1 MYGCVGPFCFGKE
14 KSPLK
19 NQLNIQLNTVKSQ
32 LVNSISSVVSKAKD
46 EITVGQVQ
54 NVTINGYVSN
64 GPDIIISQNLK
75 LKSVSNSKL
84 SSVINDETLKKV
96 ADDLD
101 SQMKKMELENKEIL
115 SNPEEKALFEN
126 IRKNMI
132 DVIKSDSTK
141 KVLQTKVTSS
151 LSIQNQEIYINFS
164 NKVGELIL
172 DDVKTTKAP
181 DGRPVIEITQDLI
194 NDIYVE
200 TVMKNLVGVIV
211 NNQEIVA
218 DSIKLKEALA
228 KNTMKDRQK
237 NQKKLARASMA
248 AVQEIKNEEKN
259 NKKKYFLIFLI
270 ILILIFIFFFF

>member
-14 KSPLK
+14 KSLLK
-19 NQLNIQLNTVKSQ
+19 NQLNIQLNSVKSQ

-54 NVTINGYVSN
+54 NVTINGYVAN

-84 SSVINDETLKKV
+84 SSVINDDTLKKV

-101 SQMKKMELENKEIL
+101 SQMKKMESENKEIL

-172 DDVKTTKAP
+172 DDVKTTKAA

-237 NQKKLARASMA
+237 DQKKLARASTT
-248 AVQEIKNEEKN
+248 AVKEIKNEEKN
-259 NKKKYFLIFLI
+259 NKKKIFTH
-270 ILILIFIFFFF
+270 ILR